1 MKSTFTKMKSSFYNH
16 PVIAL
21 VGNLG
26 IVYLMFTFCRL
37 VFLLLNWGMYADT
50 MTWGHALDL
59 FGAGLIFDT
68 TAILYTNA
76 LVILMML
83 FPLHWKERKGYYK
96 VVRWIYVICN
106 SVAIWANLCDC
117 VYFPFTGKRT
127 TTSVFYEFSN
137 EGVGGMTKIMG
148 EQFIANWY
156 LVLLA
161 FLLSWVLWKTFLP
174 RVKGKG
180 KSEKSAFT
188 SPLLRYYIV
197 QTVALL
203 VTIPLTVAGMR
214 GGFTAAV
221 RPITISNA
229 NQFVDRPAETGI
241 VLNTPF
247 SIYRTLSKKPLVTPD
262 YMSEEEALALYSPIH
277 TPADSVAFTPKNVVV
292 FILESFG
299 KQHFGYYNKTLRNGT
314 YKGYTPFL
322 DSLIANGAMT
332 WQYSYANGRR
342 SIEGMP
348 SVLSSLPNYVE
359 PLFLTPASL
368 NHMSGLAR
376 ELGEQKGYTTAFFHG
391 AQNNSMGF
399 QAFARATGFKNYYG
413 RTEYNEDP
421 NFHGDDDF
429 DGTWAIWDEE
439 FLQFYA
445 QQMTKMQQPFMTAV
459 FTASSHTPCVVPE
472 RYKGK
477 FPKGEDDVMECV
489 AYSDNAL
496 RLFFETA
503 KKQPWF
509 KNTLFVITADHT
521 SGATDPF
528 YRTTLGNYCVPII
541 LYAPGDKALRGYDT
555 QHIVEQTDI
564 MPTVLSYLHYDKPY
578 LAFGKDMLNTSA
590 EESHALHWVASSNGY
605 EFVKGPYAL
614 EFDGVQVTSAFHY
627 RTDSTFTHNI
637 LKSIPADTLDQMT
650 RQMKSIIQQYMQRM
664 NNDQLVIKK

>member
-1 MKSTFTKMKSSFYNH
+1 MKSTLLNRPIT
-16 PVIAL
+16 AL
-21 VGNLG
+21 VSNLCV
-26 IVYLMFTFCRL
+26 VYLLFTFSRL
-37 VFLLLNWGMYADT
+37 VFLLVNWGLYADT
-50 MTWGHALDL
+50 MTWGHGLDM

-83 FPLHWKERKGYYK
+83 FPLHWKERKGYYT

-106 SVAIWANLCDC
+106 SVAIGANLCDC

-127 TTSVFYEFSN
+127 TASVFFEFSN
-137 EGVGGMTKIMG
+137 EGVGGMAKIMG

-156 LVLLA
+156 LVVLA
-161 FLLSWVLWKTFLP
+161 FFLSWVLWKVFRPKTFSKVSSLP
-174 RVKGKG
+174 K
-180 KSEKSAFT
+180 
-188 SPLLRYYIV
+188 YY
-197 QTVALL
+197 ALHTITL
-203 VTIPLTVAGMR
+203 VVTIPLCVAGIR

-229 NQFVDRPAETGI
+229 NQFVDRPIETGI

-247 SIYRTLSKKPLVTPD
+247 AIYRTIDKKPLVTPN
-262 YMSEEEALALYSPIH
+262 YMSDEEALALYSPIH
-277 TPADSVAFTPKNVVV
+277 TPTDSVAFTPKNVVV

-299 KQHFGYYNKTLRNGT
+299 KQHFGYYNKTLRGGT
-314 YKGYTPFL
+314 YQGYTPFL
-322 DSLIANGAMT
+322 DSLIANHAMT

-376 ELGEQKGYTTAFFHG
+376 ELGEKKGYTTAFFHG

-399 QAFARATGFKNYYG
+399 QAFARTTGFKHYYG

-421 NFHGDDDF
+421 NFNGDDDF

-439 FLQFYA
+439 FLQYYA

-459 FTASSHTPCVVPE
+459 FTASSHTPCVLPD

-477 FPKGEDDVMECV
+477 FPKGEDDVMECI
-489 AYSDNAL
+489 AYSDHAL
-496 RLFFETA
+496 KLFFETA

-509 KNTLFVITADHT
+509 KNTLFVITADHS
-521 SGATDPF
+521 SGCTDSF
-528 YRTTLGNYCVPII
+528 YRTTLGYYNVPII
-541 LYAPGDKALRGYDT
+541 FYAPSDNSLRGYDT
-555 QHIVEQTDI
+555 ERVVEQTDI
-564 MPTVLSYLHYDKPY
+564 MPTVLSYLHFDKPY
-578 LAFGKDMLNTSA
+578 LAFGKDMLGTPVD
-590 EESHALHWVASSNGY
+590 ETHALHWVASSNGY

-614 EFDGVQVTSAFHY
+614 EFDGEKVTAAYRY
-627 RTDSTFTHNI
+627 RTDSVYAHNI
-637 LKSIPADTLDQMT
+637 LKDMPKDTLQGMT